1 MLQKLRSSVSGLFG
15 IALIL
20 LLVVAFAVWGI
31 ADSFTTLSQ
40 NTIARVGNKNIDVV
54 EFRLRFNQQ
63 LGALS
68 RELGQQITV
77 EQARANGID
86 QQVLAAMIGMAA
98 VNNATEDMGLTL
110 SDKAV
115 AQSILDDPAFK
126 GANGQ
131 FDDNLFRIILQRN
144 GLTEKLFTK
153 DQKDYAT
160 RAQLLDATSK
170 MAVMPDALL
179 DRMYDYILERRVVR
193 YVIIPADAVG
203 DVGEPAEE
211 ELQSFY
217 EAARLRFSEPERR
230 TASILAI
237 APDHFAAN
245 LEVTEEDIQE
255 EYSFREAEFAKPERR
270 QVDQLLM
277 NDDDSIA
284 KAREAIAAG
293 KSFVEIVKAVGQTL
307 DNTDLGDVTR
317 DEIISVELADAAFAL
332 NEGEISDII
341 EGPLGSVILRIRSI
355 TPAEVTPLEAV
366 RNQIEGDIRQMRA
379 NDELIKFS
387 ERILDEMSAGELFES
402 IAQRFD
408 LDLLKLAKI
417 DRDGALA
424 DGSTSPLVDRFVGIA
439 QEIFAATVGQ
449 DLPMFEAAD
458 GTLYWVRLDEVQETR
473 SRPLSEIRD
482 EVIAQWQKTEQQR
495 LLEAMAEHLAEK
507 GNSSGNFDDIEADL
521 GRKAFTSEQLTRQS
535 RNETFSADGI
545 SRIFAAREAEFV
557 WAPVGFGGSLIVMQV
572 NKVIAPSRD
581 NDQSVAT
588 IYENERERFRGDLTN
603 QFIGSLQTS
612 MGVSVDTVALQKSL
626 QAN

>member
-15 IALIL
+15 IALII

-40 NTIARVGNKNIDVV
+40 NTVARVGNKNIDVV

-63 LGALS
+63 VNALS

-98 VNNATEDMGLTL
+98 VNNATEEMGLTL
-110 SDKAV
+110 SNQAV
-115 AQSILDDPAFK
+115 AKSILDDPAFR
-126 GANGQ
+126 GTNGQ

-170 MAVMPDALL
+170 MAIMPDALL

-193 YVIIPADAVG
+193 YVIVPADAVG

-211 ELQSFY
+211 ELMSFY
-217 EAARLRFSEPERR
+217 EGARLRFSEPERR
-230 TASILAI
+230 SASILAI

-255 EYSFREAEFAKPERR
+255 EYSYREAEFAKPERR

-277 NDDDSIA
+277 NDEDSVS
-284 KAREAIAAG
+284 KARDAIAAG

-332 NEGEISDII
+332 NAGDISDII
-341 EGPLGSVILRIRSI
+341 EGPLGSVILRVRSI

-366 RNQIEGDIRQMRA
+366 RNQIESDIRQMRA

-408 LDLLKLAKI
+408 LDLLKLEKV

-424 DGSTSPLVDRFVGIA
+424 NATTSPLVDRFAGIT
-439 QEIFAATVGQ
+439 QEMFAASIGQ
-449 DLPMFEAAD
+449 DLPMFEAPD
-458 GTLYWVRLDEVQETR
+458 GTLYWVRLDDIQETR

-507 GNSSGNFDDIEADL
+507 GNSSGSFEDIESDL

-535 RNETFSADGI
+535 RNETFSAEGI
-545 SRIFAAREAEFV
+545 SRVFAAKTAEFV

-572 NKVIAPSRD
+572 DKVIAPSRD

-603 QFIGSLQTS
+603 QFIGSLQAS
-612 MGVSVDTVALQKSL
+612 MGVSVDTVALQKAL

>member
-1 MLQKLRSSVSGLFG
+1 MLQKLRSSVSGIFG
-15 IALIL
+15 IALII

-63 LGALS
+63 VSALS

-110 SDKAV
+110 SSQAV
-115 AQSILDDPAFK
+115 AQSILDDPAFR

-179 DRMYDYILERRVVR
+179 DRMYNYILERRVVR

-203 DVGEPAEE
+203 DIGEPAEE

-217 EAARLRFSEPERR
+217 EGARLRFSEPERR
-230 TASILAI
+230 SASILAI

-277 NDDDSIA
+277 NDDDSIS

-293 KSFVEIVKAVGQTL
+293 KSFVEIVRAVGQTL

-332 NEGEISDII
+332 NEGEMSDII

-355 TPAEVTPLEAV
+355 TPAEITPLDAV
-366 RNQIEGDIRQMRA
+366 RKQIEGDIRQMRA

-408 LDLLKLAKI
+408 LDLLKLEKV
-417 DRDGALA
+417 DRDGTFA
-424 DGSTSPLVDRFVGIA
+424 DGSTSPLVNRFTGIT
-439 QEIFAATVGQ
+439 QEIFAAAVGQ
-449 DLPMFEAAD
+449 DLPMFEATD
-458 GTLYWVRLDEVQETR
+458 GTVYWVRLDDIQETR

-482 EVIAQWQKTEQQR
+482 EVIAQWEKTERQR

-507 GNSSGNFDDIEADL
+507 GNSSRNFEDIEADL

-535 RNETFSADGI
+535 RNETFSAEGI
-545 SRIFAAREAEFV
+545 SRIFAARADEFV

-572 NKVIAPSRD
+572 DKVIAPSRD

-588 IYENERERFRGDLTN
+588 IYDNERERFRGDLTN
-603 QFIGSLQTS
+603 QFISSLQTS
-612 MGVSVDTVALQKSL
+612 MGVSVDTVALQKAL